1 MAVFERLDLALVR
14 DILAAAA
21 GAGDELRAVTF
32 ENQVA
37 GIGSIPDA
45 RITGHFTWWFET
57 KTVLGAYATE
67 GHGTRQLLEHAVLLE
82 DDADGVLFILTPDP
96 EQPAVVA
103 EMSKKVGGRIV
114 WVSFRQL
121 AAAMEE
127 ISTRLFSEQTK
138 FLLAE
143 LVQLFE
149 VDGLLGADDTVVVA
163 ARWAWPEYHAS
174 GAYVC
179 QPDRSFRS
187 DVRYLGFYA
196 DGAIQMLV
204 PRIRARHP
212 SVPLSAE
219 EAAARRS
226 AGDALLADL
235 IEQLL
240 IAGNRVAGES
250 YGILLL
256 SGPDDAETVQLDQ
269 PVVNDTKTA
278 SGRTWAWTLSQRYTG
293 VDKLRRVRFTS
304 EL

>member
-57 KTVLGAYATE
+57 KTALGAYAAE

-127 ISTRLFSEQTK
+127 ISTRSLASKLSFS
-138 FLLAE
+138 
-143 LVQLFE
+143 
-149 VDGLLGADDTVVVA
+149 
-163 ARWAWPEYHAS
+163 
-174 GAYVC
+174 
-179 QPDRSFRS
+179 
-187 DVRYLGFYA
+187 
-196 DGAIQMLV
+196 
-204 PRIRARHP
+204 
-212 SVPLSAE
+212 
-219 EAAARRS
+219 
-226 AGDALLADL
+226 
-235 IEQLL
+235 
-240 IAGNRVAGES
+240 
-250 YGILLL
+250 
-256 SGPDDAETVQLDQ
+256 
-269 PVVNDTKTA
+269 
-278 SGRTWAWTLSQRYTG
+278 
-293 VDKLRRVRFTS
+293 
-304 EL
+304 